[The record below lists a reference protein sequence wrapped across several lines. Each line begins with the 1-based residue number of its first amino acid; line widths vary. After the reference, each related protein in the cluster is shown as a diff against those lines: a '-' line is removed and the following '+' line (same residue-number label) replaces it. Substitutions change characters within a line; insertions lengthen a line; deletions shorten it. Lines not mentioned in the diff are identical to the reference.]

1 MSKAENKI
9 RLGIIGTGRIAHRFV
24 KMAGETELI
33 PISYVYNPHLQSA
46 EQFAEDCGISFYTD
60 NWDTFVSRV
69 DAAYIASPHQTH
81 ESYAKKL
88 LETGIHVLCE
98 KPMCFR
104 RMEAEA
110 LYALAKEKDCI
121 LMEALKTA
129 DCPGFL
135 AMMEMAKS
143 GVIGE
148 IRDVEACFSRLT
160 PTNLR
165 EYTDTECG
173 GSFTEFGSYVLLPIF
188 RLLGTGYQSF
198 SSQSILAPNGV
209 DSYTRLNFQYE
220 NAIAAAKTGLGVK
233 TEGQLVISGTK
244 GYILC
249 ESPWWLTR
257 TFEVRYEDPNK
268 REVYQ
273 YPYENSG
280 LQYEL
285 ETFIRR
291 VQEKNVTLEGGISQ
305 EESVAMAGVM
315 EDFLKKSQKERRLK
329 SHRKPVNIWAHRG
342 CSMEYPENTLEA
354 FEAAAKL
361 PGLAGIELDVQF
373 TKDRHIVVFHDE
385 NVSRVTNGTGNI
397 RDYTL
402 AELKK
407 LEICSKDH
415 QISRIPTLE
424 EVLKLLK
431 PYCEEKKILINIE
444 LKTSVIR
451 YEGIEEATLNK
462 VRDYGMEA
470 YIVYSSFL
478 PESVGLVK
486 KLSPSAKTGML
497 AGTLEDAIRGAR
509 KVKADALHPG
519 NYGLS
524 CEIPKDM
531 QHMPVRVWNG
541 EEPFFRDGRILK
553 ERNMTKYAQFG
564 ATDIITNVPEL
575 YLGGKS

>member
-9 RLGIIGTGRIAHRFV
+9 RLGIIGTGRIAHRFA
-24 KMAGETELI
+24 KMAAETEMVT
-33 PISYVYNPHLQSA
+33 ISCVYNPHLQSA
-46 EQFAEDCGISFYTD
+46 EQFAEDCGIPSYTD
-60 NWDTFVSRV
+60 NWDTFVNRV

-81 ESYAKKL
+81 ENYAKKL
-88 LETGIHVLCE
+88 LETGVHVLCE
-98 KPMCFR
+98 KPMSFR
-104 RMEAEA
+104 RKTAEM

-135 AMMEMAKS
+135 AMMELAKS
-143 GVIGE
+143 GLIGE

-209 DSYTRLNFQYE
+209 DNYTRLNFQYE

-291 VQEKNVTLEGGISQ
+291 IQEKNAILEGGISQ

-315 EDFLKKSQKERRLK
+315 EVFLEKSQKERRLK

-373 TKDRHIVVFHDE
+373 TKDHQIVVFHDE

-444 LKTSVIR
+444 LKTSVVR

-478 PESVGLVK
+478 PESVGLIK

-497 AGTLEDAIRGAR
+497 AGTLEDAIKGAR

-541 EEPFFRDGRILK
+541 EEPFFKDGRILK

>member
-9 RLGIIGTGRIAHRFV
+9 RLGIIGTGRIAHRFA
-24 KMAGETELI
+24 KMAAETEMVT
-33 PISYVYNPHLQSA
+33 ISCVYNPHLQSA
-46 EQFAEDCGISFYTD
+46 EQFAKDCGIPFYTD
-60 NWDTFVSRV
+60 NWDIFVSEV

-81 ESYAKKL
+81 EGYAKKL

-220 NAIAAAKTGLGVK
+220 NAIAAVKTGLGVK

-291 VQEKNVTLEGGISQ
+291 VQEKNATLEGGISQ

-315 EDFLKKSQKERRLK
+315 EDFLEKSQKERRLK

-373 TKDRHIVVFHDE
+373 TKDRQIVVFHDE

-431 PYCEEKKILINIE
+431 PYCEERNLLINIE

-478 PESVGLVK
+478 PESVALIK
-486 KLSPSAKTGML
+486 RLSPSAKTGML
-497 AGTLEDAIRGAR
+497 AGTLEDAIKGAR

-531 QHMPVRVWNG
+531 QHMHVRVWNG

-575 YLGGKS
+575 YLPLKS

>member
-1 MSKAENKI
+1 MSKAERKI
-9 RLGIIGTGRIAHRFV
+9 RLGIIGTGRIAHRFA
-24 KMAGETELI
+24 KMANETELI
-33 PISYVYNPHLQSA
+33 TISCVYNPHLESA

-60 NWDTFVSRV
+60 DWDIFVNRV

-88 LETGIHVLCE
+88 LETGVHVLCE

-104 RMEAEA
+104 RKTAET
-110 LYALAKEKDCI
+110 LYAFAKEKGCI

-315 EDFLKKSQKERRLK
+315 EDFLEKSQKERRLK

-361 PGLAGIELDVQF
+361 PGLAGIELDVQL
-373 TKDRHIVVFHDE
+373 TKDHQIVVFHDE

-431 PYCEEKKILINIE
+431 PYCEEKKLLINIE
-444 LKTSVIR
+444 LKTSVVR

-478 PESVGLVK
+478 PESVGLIK

-497 AGTLEDAIRGAR
+497 AGTLEDAIKGAR

-531 QHMPVRVWNG
+531 QHMPMRVWNG

>member
-1 MSKAENKI
+1 M
-9 RLGIIGTGRIAHRFV
+9 
-24 KMAGETELI
+24 
-33 PISYVYNPHLQSA
+33 
-46 EQFAEDCGISFYTD
+46 
-60 NWDTFVSRV
+60 
-69 DAAYIASPHQTH
+69 
-81 ESYAKKL
+81 
-88 LETGIHVLCE
+88 
-98 KPMCFR
+98 
-104 RMEAEA
+104 
-110 LYALAKEKDCI
+110 
-121 LMEALKTA
+121 
-129 DCPGFL
+129 
-135 AMMEMAKS
+135 
-143 GVIGE
+143 IGE

-209 DSYTRLNFQYE
+209 DNYTRLNFQYE

-291 VQEKNVTLEGGISQ
+291 IQEKNAILEGGISQ

-315 EDFLKKSQKERRLK
+315 EVFLEKSQKERRLK

-373 TKDRHIVVFHDE
+373 TKDRQIVVFHDE

-431 PYCEEKKILINIE
+431 PYCEEKNLLINIE

-462 VRDYGMEA
+462 VRDYGMET

-478 PESVGLVK
+478 PESVALIK

-497 AGTLEDAIRGAR
+497 AGTLEDAIKGAR

-519 NYGLS
+519 NRGLN

-553 ERNMTKYAQFG
+553 ERNMTKYVQFG

-575 YLGGKS
+575 YLSLKS